1 MHLNAHF
8 EDITDLAELE
18 RRWRA
23 LEKEAAPESFF
34 LCWTWMGSW
43 LAALDAA
50 NITLPQLLCIQNM
63 DDRYIALAF
72 IGQGHAPRK
81 LGKVPA
87 LWLNESGHDDGDRP
101 YIEYNGLLCSEANKP
116 AAIHS
121 LYDAIGSQ
129 QDWRVFHV
137 SGAEFGSRLPHV
149 PGVRREVLRDAS
161 PAYFVD
167 MEKVRGKAGDYLAL
181 LSSNTRSQIRRSL
194 KEEPGELEIAR
205 ADDGATIDVWLEDM
219 VLLNTGRHADNA
231 WDNAFFRD
239 FAQRITHAGLV
250 DGTVEL
256 LRIGVAGEPPLG
268 YLLNFLWAGRAMNYQ
283 SAFAQPRS
291 NKSKPGLM
299 CHAAAVSRYADAGLS
314 LYSLLAGKDRYKQ
327 SLSTGAEELN
337 WWALERFD
345 WRLEAEA
352 LARRLLKR

>member
-1 MHLNAHF
+1 MHLEARF
-8 EDITDLAELE
+8 EDIVDLAALE

-23 LEKEAAPESFF
+23 LEEEAAPASFF
-34 LCWTWMGSW
+34 LRWTWMGCW
-43 LAALDAA
+43 LAALENAQ
-50 NITLPQLLCIQNM
+50 ISLPRLLCIADANGR
-63 DDRYIALAF
+63 DVALVL
-72 IGQGHAPRK
+72 IGRGHAARK

-87 LWLNESGHDDGDRP
+87 LWFNESGHDFGDRP
-101 YIEYNGLLCSEANKP
+101 YIEYNGLLCGEAHKP

-121 LYDAIGSQ
+121 LYDAVADQ
-129 QDWRVFHV
+129 QEWRVFHI
-137 SGAEFGSRLPHV
+137 SGVEFGSRLPHV
-149 PGVRREVLRDAS
+149 PNIRRTILRDAS
-161 PAYFVD
+161 PAYFVNL
-167 MEKVRGKAGDYLAL
+167 EKVRNAEGDYLSL

-194 KEEPGELEIAR
+194 KEEPDELEIAR
-205 ADDGATIDVWLEDM
+205 ADDAVTLDLWLEDM
-219 VLLNTGRHADNA
+219 ARLNTGRHEDNA

-239 FAQRITHAGLV
+239 FAQRIAHAGLA

-256 LRIGVAGEPPLG
+256 LRIGGAGELPLG

-299 CHAAAVSRYADAGLS
+299 CHVAAVGRYADAGLS

-345 WRLEAEA
+345 WRLESEA
-352 LARRLLKR
+352 LLRRLLKR